1 VRKGAVGDN
10 DRVAP
15 ARAANRDPANTS
27 TSSRGSRSQP
37 EASASRIQDRH
48 LRVVPRAQILWRYRA
63 GDVSQIASSTLAWY
77 LCSDR
82 PRPPLR
88 KNRILNLR
96 SQ

>member
-1 VRKGAVGDN
+1 VRKGAVGNN
-10 DRVAP
+10 DRVAS
-15 ARAANRDPANTS
+15 ARRRIATPRTRLRLPGVPDPNPKRQLREFKTATS
-27 TSSRGSRSQP
+27 
-37 EASASRIQDRH
+37 
-48 LRVVPRAQILWRYRA
+48 A